1 MVRRAAVLAL
11 STPETRLLDEWFG
24 SRRRARLQEAS
35 GSIWRAIWMQ
45 RVRGL
50 SLCQTLIGPG
60 FDRTDCLF
68 NLPSVVPMIA
78 RWLHSPIS
86 PFSAA
91 LTPVLQVR

>member
-1 MVRRAAVLAL
+1 
-11 STPETRLLDEWFG
+11 
-24 SRRRARLQEAS
+24 
-35 GSIWRAIWMQ
+35 MQ